1 MHEKMS
7 EQMLV
12 VNGKGCGRVVLI
24 YPQTAEVAEAVKNQ
38 MTSAHSRVDINR
50 GSEG

>member
-1 MHEKMS
+1 MHEKS

-24 YPQTAEVAEAVKNQ
+24 YPQTAEVAETVKNE
-38 MTSAHSRVDINR
+38 MTSAHCSVDINR
-50 GSEG
+50 GSGG